1 MPRAREEVFA
11 ELSQLTEQD
20 IQARLAVRA
29 CPCSVAVCAHSNR
42 SDGHAS
48 AGAETVPKLTLQ
60 LDHSMGA
67 AHRRGAGSQRSTQRP
82 ERRNGSM
89 PLRSP

>member
-67 AHRRGAGSQRSTQRP
+67 DH
-82 ERRNGSM
+82 
-89 PLRSP
+89 